1 MLTIKNLKV
10 KIKNKSI
17 LNGVN
22 LKIGKGQTHVVM
34 GPNGSGKS
42 TLAQTL
48 FSHPTYTITQGKI
61 IFNGKNITGISTD
74 KIAKLGMLM
83 AFQYPQTVPGVSV
96 TNLLKIA
103 SRNRDRAIL
112 PERSPG
118 AKANPQKAKKVYP
131 EQGGGELKISAF
143 AEMVKKQALAMQL
156 PEEFLTR
163 SLNEGFSGGEKKK
176 AEVLQLAVLRPKLA
190 VFDETDSGL
199 DVDALR
205 IVAKQINVLKKQGT
219 SILLITHYQRILK
232 YVKPDFVHVM
242 KAGRIVQSGDKDLA
256 ERIEKEGY
264 SNLANLP
271 LPKAWARFALAKA
284 RRGGTKGEV

>member
-22 LKIGKGQTHVVM
+22 LKVGKAETHVIM

-42 TLAQTL
+42 TLSQTL
-48 FSHPTYTITQGKI
+48 FSHPSYTIESGKI
-61 IFNGKNITGISTD
+61 TFNGKNITGLSTD

-83 AFQYPQTVPGVSV
+83 AFQYPQTIPGVSV

-103 SRNRDRAIL
+103 SRNIKNENARLEQGREASRNKDRAIL

-118 AKANPQKAKKVYP
+118 AKANPQKAKEVNI
-131 EQGGGELKISAF
+131 GAF
-143 AEMVKKQALAMQL
+143 AEMVKKKAKAMVL

-205 IVAKQINVLKKQGT
+205 IVAKQINELKKQGT

-242 KAGRIVQSGDKDLA
+242 KTGRIVQSGGKNLA
-256 ERIEKEGY
+256 EQIEKEGY
-264 SNLANLP
+264 SNLENLP
-271 LPKAWARFALAKA
+271 LPKAW
-284 RRGGTKGEV
+284 GGTKGEV

>member
-1 MLTIKNLKV
+1 MAKQLQIQNLHVRIGK
-10 KIKNKSI
+10 KPI
-17 LNGVN
+17 LNGVDLN
-22 LKIGKGQTHVVM
+22 IGEGETHAIM

-42 TLAQTL
+42 TLAQAL
-48 FSHPTYTITQGKI
+48 FSHPSYEKTEGKI
-61 IFNGKNITGISTD
+61 LFSGQDITKESPD
-74 KIAKLGMLM
+74 AIAKLGMLL
-83 AFQYPQTVPGVSV
+83 AFQYPQSISGVSV
-96 TNLLKIA
+96 TNLLKLA
-103 SRNRDRAIL
+103 SVAVGYKKPL
-112 PERSPG
+112 AEFSPIVQTQ
-118 AKANPQKAKKVYP
+118 A
-131 EQGGGELKISAF
+131 EQ
-143 AEMVKKQALAMQL
+143 MRL

-176 AEVLQLAVLRPKLA
+176 AEVLQLAVLKPKLA